1 MAQQWIATGPG
12 GPETWQFVDADVP
25 APAAGEVTIRVAAA
39 GVNPADAKHVA
50 VERGQRW
57 PVAIGYEVAGTISA
71 VGPGARIGS
80 GQVAV
85 GDEVLAFRVQGGYA
99 TDLTVD
105 ASRVFHKRRGF
116 RTRRQRICCSP
127 ARRLLRCSMW
137 STPVA
142 RHSSTL
148 CPP

>member
-12 GPETWQFVDADVP
+12 GPETWQFVEADVP

-39 GVNPADAKHVA
+39 GVNPADAEHVA

-71 VGPGARIGS
+71 VGAGARIGS
-80 GQVAV
+80 GEVAV

-105 ASRVFHKRRGF
+105 ASRVFLSVVVPPGAPVRWG
-116 RTRRQRICCSP
+116 
-127 ARRLLRCSMW
+127 AGLLRSR
-137 STPVA
+137 VA
-142 RHSSTL
+142 RAHL
-148 CPP
+148 LGR